1 MSDGFTPRAAT
12 FNAGQRAYV
21 TLNGT
26 NLETTHGLYLTDYSV
41 GTPEPLLNLIDVPG
55 RPGKLDATLALNG
68 KVNYT
73 TRPVT
78 AEFHVRNNPYPDF
91 HTLLST
97 LLGLFNGTESK
108 MVFSTD
114 PNWYYKGRFTIDAE
128 KTNPVSSTIVIKCDD
143 AFPYK
148 LEAYTNTGTLNG
160 GTGVLICVGKDYNG
174 TVTVNV
180 SSAMS
185 LTFGG
190 TTYQL
195 ASGNNTIREIHIA
208 KGNNSLSFTGTGTI
222 SVSYERGIL

>member
-97 LLGLFNGTESK
+97 LLRLFNGTESK

-114 PNWYYKGRFTIDAE
+114 PDWYYKGRFTIDAE

-148 LEAYTNTGTLNG
+148 LESYTNTGTLNG
-160 GTGVLICVGKDYNG
+160 GTGVLVCVGKDYNG

-180 SSAMS
+180 SAAMS

-208 KGNNSLSFTGTGTI
+208 KGNNSLSFTGSGTI
-222 SVSYERGIL
+222 SVTYERGIL